1 MEDREPSVDD
11 VRKWNSTF
19 YPESLAESSD
29 KIRLLHI
36 HAGEFAAPIQC
47 SLSTETL
54 QTPPELTY
62 DALSYCWGDKPHS
75 SPISVN
81 GRADFMVSANLL
93 AALQR
98 MRYSDATHTVWV
110 DYLCINQSDLAE
122 RGQQVELMGRIYE
135 NAQVVLCWLGPCG
148 STPSGHEELEFCDD
162 HRLLKISED
171 DLPEARVQECSLAKD
186 ATFLVGPHQYS
197 LKEFRLGTGSYMN
210 SLPTFGRAHEDATD
224 IFFELITREAL
235 RQDSLR
241 NRNGG
246 ESVSGGSPLIRALE
260 NTASAVATDARDKVY
275 GVMSIFATHNLTS
288 RMRADYTKSVEDVF
302 VEAACVIVEEI
313 QDLNFILSAWPKLGQ
328 QRYTW
333 LPDFSKPQTVRAV
346 NNYSPNTRAI
356 RRNKRWRQLSLDVGT
371 QPLFQR
377 DGSNLYVEGFNT
389 DKVVATVK
397 GFNTAAGLSVETH
410 LDGCKGSTSQ
420 QSLPF
425 EWSTDDPGHQSAT
438 ARLLSK
444 VVDDVR
450 AEAERKGKQDP
461 YNLDTSHALGRTV
474 CFEDPAEMERPIC
487 DTTGEFQDYESS
499 EEYARDVWENLYQRC
514 FFVTAGGS
522 IGIGGQDIETL
533 DEIAIIRGINMPIV
547 WRTVAPDAQYRY
559 ISEAFIH
566 GIMYGEVNDVARL
579 HALELQQFVIV

>member
-1 MEDREPSVDD
+1 M
-11 VRKWNSTF
+11 
-19 YPESLAESSD
+19 
-29 KIRLLHI
+29 
-36 HAGEFAAPIQC
+36 
-47 SLSTETL
+47 
-54 QTPPELTY
+54 
-62 DALSYCWGDKPHS
+62 
-75 SPISVN
+75 
-81 GRADFMVSANLL
+81 
-93 AALQR
+93 
-98 MRYSDATHTVWV
+98 
-110 DYLCINQSDLAE
+110 
-122 RGQQVELMGRIYE
+122 
-135 NAQVVLCWLGPCG
+135 
-148 STPSGHEELEFCDD
+148 
-162 HRLLKISED
+162 
-171 DLPEARVQECSLAKD
+171 QEYSLAKD

-246 ESVSGGSPLIRALE
+246 ELVSGGSPLIRALE

-425 EWSTDDPGHQSAT
+425 EWSTDDPWHQSAT

-450 AEAERKGKQDP
+450 AEAERKGK
-461 YNLDTSHALGRTV
+461 
-474 CFEDPAEMERPIC
+474 
-487 DTTGEFQDYESS
+487 
-499 EEYARDVWENLYQRC
+499 
-514 FFVTAGGS
+514 
-522 IGIGGQDIETL
+522 
-533 DEIAIIRGINMPIV
+533 
-547 WRTVAPDAQYRY
+547 
-559 ISEAFIH
+559 
-566 GIMYGEVNDVARL
+566 
-579 HALELQQFVIV
+579 